1 MTIKKYL
8 ALPTLALTVAI
19 PLMATTSTTAHAQRV
34 NNNLRAPAPIVC
46 VFNERGAGRVAIR
59 AREVRQQPGN
69 VFGTEIRGNF
79 GFRSGTGIGRRG
91 APNMRIFSRNPF
103 DTLIVALIDPLRNI
117 RLTNTTVR
125 ISDLRRGQVRQNLSF
140 TGPVRNAPRRSGR
153 LTCRFL

>member
-1 MTIKKYL
+1 MTIKKFL

-19 PLMATTSTTAHAQRV
+19 PLMATTSTTAHAQ

-46 VFNERGAGRVAIR
+46 VFNERGAGRVAVR

-69 VFGTEIRGNF
+69 VFGTQVVGNF
-79 GFRSGTGIGRRG
+79 GFRSRLGEGRRG

-103 DTLIVALIDPLRNI
+103 NTVIVELLDPLRNI
-117 RLTNTTVR
+117 RLNTQR
-125 ISDLRRGQVRQNLSF
+125 FSIRDIQRRTARNISF

-153 LTCRFL
+153 MSCRFL